1 MNSNIA
7 ILTTVLNWELYQK
20 SSQLFPQNIQKYI
33 IDGTNGMYGLDSII
47 YMMKMLKGRNI
58 DWLIMADEDVL
69 FINTQGIFS
78 IIEEMKLNN
87 YMISGVRDGGIIKNR
102 HKNPYVINTFFSI
115 INFKELELIWNER
128 EVLKNNYILPD
139 EFDDDINNLKGNYD
153 TTSLY
158 ELYYC
163 FYLWLRRKEKRFFFL
178 DATTPFCEDGLTTAV
193 KDEKGEI
200 FLYHTWYA
208 RAYGKSYIHT
218 ERINKIFE
226 LLKFENK
233 IIPKPIVF
241 KQKTFF
247 IQRSARKLFKRV
259 QMRIE
264 IILNQNHNN

>member
-1 MNSNIA
+1 MDDSKIA
-7 ILTTVLNWELYQK
+7 IVSTVINKELYKK
-20 SSQLFPQNIQKYI
+20 SSQLFPQNIRKYV
-33 IDGTNGMYGLDSII
+33 IDGTNGMHGLDSIF
-47 YMMKMLKGRNI
+47 YMMKKLKGRGI
-58 DWLIMADEDVL
+58 EWLIMADEDVL
-69 FINTQGIFS
+69 FVNTKGIFTV
-78 IIEEMKLNN
+78 IDHMRLNN
-87 YMISGVRDGGIIKNR
+87 YLISGVRDGGVIQNR
-102 HKNPYVINTFFSI
+102 HNSPYVINTFFSI
-115 INFKELELIWNER
+115 INFKDLELIWNER

-153 TTSLY
+153 ITSLY

-178 DATTPFCEDGLTTAV
+178 DAITPFCEDGLTTAV

-208 RAYGKSYIHT
+208 RAYGKSNIHT

-241 KQKTFF
+241 KHKTFF
-247 IQRSARKLFKRV
+247 IKRSARKLFKRV

-264 IILNQNHNN
+264 IILKKRP